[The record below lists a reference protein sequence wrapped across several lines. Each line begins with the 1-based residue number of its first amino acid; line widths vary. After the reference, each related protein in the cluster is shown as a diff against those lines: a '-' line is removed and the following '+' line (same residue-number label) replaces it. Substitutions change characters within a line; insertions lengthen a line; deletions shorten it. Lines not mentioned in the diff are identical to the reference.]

1 MAADSSPSIATWNH
15 ERCAIFF
22 VPSDGPLPTL
32 GPLSLVT
39 AGFDA
44 QTPATIQSDHLAAP
58 LFQHRYIC
66 LELRLLCDVPPDS
79 VKLPRQRSIRGQT
92 FAHQPARSHGNPLPR
107 EPLPR
112 FPECA
117 FRLTGGLRHALEAR
131 DHGLCSFAKGFC
143 SLARNSSK
151 GFFH

>member
-1 MAADSSPSIATWNH
+1 MAVDSSPSIAPWNH
-15 ERCAIFF
+15 ERRAIFF
-22 VPSDGPLPTL
+22 IPPVDSFPTL
-32 GPLSLVT
+32 GPLALVT

-44 QTPATIQSDHLAAP
+44 QTPATIQ
-58 LFQHRYIC
+58 Y
-66 LELRLLCDVPPDS
+66 
-79 VKLPRQRSIRGQT
+79 
-92 FAHQPARSHGNPLPR
+92 AHQPARSHGNPLPR

-117 FRLTGGLRHALEAR
+117 FRLTSGFHHARQAR
-131 DHGLCSFAKGFC
+131 DHGLCSFAKGLC